1 MKIEVS
7 ISAIEYTTYIYK
19 CETWYIYFKWVKW
32 CKKKTYLTE
41 QNRTKWKKHNWHGKK
56 KNQIAQEIIGWHE
69 KQGEKKQIV
78 KV

>member
-7 ISAIEYTTYIYK
+7 ISAFEYTTYIYK

-32 CKKKTYLTE
+32 CKKRTYLTE
-41 QNRTKWKKHNWHGKK
+41 QNKINQKKTIYMEK

>member
-1 MKIEVS
+1 MGQMMQ
-7 ISAIEYTTYIYK
+7 
-19 CETWYIYFKWVKW
+19 
-32 CKKKTYLTE
+32 KKNILNWTE
-41 QNRTKWKKHNWHGKK
+41 QNKTKKTIDMEK